1 MVHRREAKMKVYFNF
16 FFSFGVSGE
25 ERICKDTVPLCCTS
39 FEGVIDIEFNVEESM
54 YSIIIYLLL
63 IF

>member
-1 MVHRREAKMKVYFNF
+1 MKVYFNF

-39 FEGVIDIEFNVEESM
+39 FEGVIDIEFNVKESM